1 MCTLLAFEE
10 KTPSAQGMQL
20 SAKTRM
26 DNIKASIFKSCKGKA
41 DYILETKQFLGRVKI
56 YATDMA
62 QEAIEQARVGIYSSR
77 NITDIPG
84 MLVTKYFDS

>member
-1 MCTLLAFEE
+1 MCLWVVAYTLAIIVAE
-10 KTPSAQGMQL
+10 A
-20 SAKTRM
+20 
-26 DNIKASIFKSCKGKA
+26 
-41 DYILETKQFLGRVKI
+41 LETKQFLGRVKI